1 MIKLTSLALSA
12 TLGFA
17 GLMHSS
23 PAAAGPYVS
32 VGIGLP
38 GVAVVVPPVAAY
50 GGVPVVVY
58 PRPYYYPAPF
68 YPAYVGL
75 GFRYGYGFGRGYR
88 HGFGYG
94 HFHGGY
100 RR

>member
-1 MIKLTSLALSA
+1 MIKLTSLALTA

-17 GLMHSS
+17 GLMHSA

-38 GVAVVVPPVAAY
+38 GVPVVAPPVVAY
-50 GGVPVVVY
+50 GGVPVAVY
-58 PRPYYYPAPF
+58 PRPYYYAPPV
-68 YPAYVGL
+68 YPYIGL
-75 GFRYGYGFGRGYR
+75 GYRYGWGFGPGYR

-94 HFHGGY
+94 RFHGGY